1 MKLQIY
7 SRSLFMVK
15 RRISLK
21 DIAKELGVSISTVSR
36 GLKDHPAISQEM
48 ICRIKEVAGMLQYT
62 PNPLAMGL
70 LKQETRM
77 IGVIVPD
84 LVTHF
89 YSSIISG
96 IEEYAKSKGY
106 FILLSSSYES
116 LSKEIESVSNLLKAR
131 VDGMIVCLSKE
142 TDRFEHFK
150 NLIDNEI
157 PLVFFDRVCLA
168 DLVPCVEID
177 NKEAVIRIITHL
189 SEEGYQRI
197 AFISGPA
204 HLNISR
210 DRNEGYREGLKKVGH
225 DFESILLQPCNM
237 GKEDAVRIT
246 RFLLDLPNPPD
257 AIFGINDMMVF
268 EVMKELR
275 NKGIKIPQEIG
286 LVAFADEF
294 HATLV
299 TPQISSVVHPT
310 YEIGTKA
317 AELFFRK
324 IEDPG
329 FAETVILQT
338 KLEIRESSCR
348 SLK

>member
-1 MKLQIY
+1 
-7 SRSLFMVK
+7 MVK

-36 GLKDHPAISQEM
+36 GLKDHPAISHEM
-48 ICRIKEVAGMLQYT
+48 ISRIKEVAGMLQYT

-70 LKQETRM
+70 LKQETKM

-116 LSKEIESVSNLLKAR
+116 LSKEIESVANLLKVR

-142 TDRFEHFK
+142 TDSFEHFK
-150 NLIDNEI
+150 NLVDNEI
-157 PLVFFDRVCLA
+157 PLVFFDRVCMT

-177 NKEAVIRIITHL
+177 NREAVVSIISHL
-189 SEEGYQRI
+189 SGEGYKRI
-197 AFISGPA
+197 AFISGPS

-210 DRNEGYREGLKKVGH
+210 DRNEGYREGLSKVGFAF
-225 DFESILLQPCNM
+225 DPELLQSGNM
-237 GKEDAVRIT
+237 GREDAVRIT
-246 RFLLDLPNPPD
+246 NDLLALPNPPD
-257 AIFGINDMMVF
+257 AIFGINDMLVF

-275 NKGIKIPQEIG
+275 KKGIKIPKEIG

-324 IEDPG
+324 KDDPG
-329 FAETVILQT
+329 FVETLILQT
-338 KLEIRESSCR
+338 KLEIRESSRR
-348 SLK
+348 SGKI